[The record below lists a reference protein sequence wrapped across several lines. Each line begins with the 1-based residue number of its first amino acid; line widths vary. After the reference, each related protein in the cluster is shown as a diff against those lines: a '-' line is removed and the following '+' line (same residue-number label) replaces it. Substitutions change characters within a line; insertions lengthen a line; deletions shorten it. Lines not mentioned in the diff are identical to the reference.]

1 MWQLG
6 DIETASVPE
15 QRVIVIL
22 NNLSSTSYFLSLI
35 SPHFTIQP
43 LWEKPQ
49 YFLMM
54 ILILDFKDFVIFQC
68 MVFTFY
74 VWVCPFLPVSISF
87 WLVDG
92 LRCCPYH
99 CVVSCLHSVCV
110 HNLQSI
116 HLNCIKTGIEHK
128 LFYKNY
134 RGKKAAVSSHDWGH
148 SDILDTQHT
157 LFCN

>member
-1 MWQLG
+1 
-6 DIETASVPE
+6 
-15 QRVIVIL
+15 
-22 NNLSSTSYFLSLI
+22 
-35 SPHFTIQP
+35 
-43 LWEKPQ
+43 
-49 YFLMM
+49 MM

-99 CVVSCLHSVCV
+99 CVVSCLHSLCV

-116 HLNCIKTGIEHK
+116 HLNCIKTGIVNCFIRIREEKK
-128 LFYKNY
+128 LQFLPMIE
-134 RGKKAAVSSHDWGH
+134 
-148 SDILDTQHT
+148 DILIYSIHNTHYIVINQMAWQT
-157 LFCN
+157 VLSSFPERRLNWAVRNGLYEKILNIYLYLYICLEVRSY